1 PDSRHAVAYMRKSTE
16 EQAQSIDLQQ
26 ASIERGARQQG
37 YEVTAWFKDEGVS
50 GTIPM
55 DERPGGRKLFEHL
68 RTHPEVTAVF
78 FDDITRMERSP
89 DLHCYSHR
97 LYEFHSKYKVV
108 AFFVSDQQRS
118 DSPHMSDFLICIIK
132 GLESSEY
139 SKKPSF
145 KTARGQI
152 AVVQNGCLSGRQ
164 PAYGMDRLLLD
175 VDGTPLSRW
184 VVLDDGFLQKFNP
197 AGTDLLDK
205 PIPPLVRYRH
215 ETDERGGRVPVEIR
229 VTEPIPKTRNQ
240 RITLVAGRD
249 ETKVET
255 VRFIFEQF
263 VNTSIGLRG
272 LAGVLNKRGIPPPC
286 TNGGP
291 RRRHARP
298 GQAAFWRP
306 STVRYILTNPAYYG
320 AITFNRRSLSKFWR
334 IENTSNGDNGWQQIE
349 QDLISRRS
357 THFNGQQHWVQNV
370 VRPEAAIVSQ
380 DVFERAQRKL
390 ACRSRGR
397 TSLPRDRR
405 SRFLLSGLLRCQCG
419 SRMNG
424 VTLNRTK
431 EYKNGNNQ
439 TFTYRR
445 YVCSTHLST
454 GGAYCSHNAVDG
466 DALETF
472 VLRQTSAFLASF
484 ISPANVAR
492 KAARLLKT
500 DSHTPRSAQNTAAQA
515 ELEQI
520 ESNLAGLPPLGQIA
534 PALRAAFQEQQR
546 VWDDRCKTIRRELAT
561 TGKPRTAEPQ
571 PDESMEEAKK
581 LLTEIEGLSLSDDA
595 CRLREI
601 LNRCI
606 AEIRLEFAPVQQG
619 RRTLHQLQR
628 GELAFFGQPGRL
640 SLKGNRGGPIC
651 PLGNNPPIVRFAASD
666 VFITPVAVAS

>member
-1 PDSRHAVAYMRKSTE
+1 MVQPTPYPAVGYLRKSTDD
-16 EQAQSIDLQQ
+16 QAQSIGLQQ
-26 ASIERGARQQG
+26 ASIERGARQHG
-37 YEVTAWFKDEGVS
+37 YEVIEWFRDEGVS

-68 RTHPEVTAVF
+68 RAHAEVKAVF

-97 LYEFHSKYKVV
+97 LYEFHTKYKVV

-118 DSPHMSDFLICIIK
+118 DSPRMSDFLICVIK

-139 SKKPSF
+139 SKKLSF

-164 PAYGMDRLLLD
+164 PPYGMDRLLLN

-184 VVLDDGFLQKFNP
+184 VVLDDGSLQKFDA
-197 AGTDLLDK
+197 AGGEPLDN
-205 PIPPLVRYRH
+205 PIPPLIRYRH
-215 ETDERGGRVPVEIR
+215 EADDRDGRVPVEIR

-240 RITLVAGRD
+240 RVTLVAGRD
-249 ETKVET
+249 ATKAAT
-255 VRFIFEQF
+255 VRFIFDQF

-272 LAGVLNKRGIPPPC
+272 LAGALNKRGVPPPC

-298 GQAAFWRP
+298 GQAAFWRS

-334 IENTSNGDNGWQQIE
+334 IEKTAAGGDGGWQQIE
-349 QDLISRRS
+349 QDLISQRGI
-357 THFNGQQHWVQNV
+357 HLNGQQHWVQDV
-370 VRPEAAIVSQ
+370 VRPEAAIIPR

-390 ACRSRGR
+390 ARRAR
-397 TSLPRDRR
+397 EKTSLPRDRH

-424 VTLNRTK
+424 VTVNRTK
-431 EYKNGNNQ
+431 EYKNGNHQ

-445 YVCSTHLST
+445 YLCSTHRST

-466 DALETF
+466 NALETF
-472 VLRQTSAFLASF
+472 VLRQTSAFLATF
-484 ISPANVAR
+484 INPANIAR
-492 KAARLLKT
+492 KAARLLKVA
-500 DSHTPRSAQNTAAQA
+500 PRSAHHTALQA

-520 ESNLAGLPPLGQIA
+520 QSNLAGLPPFGQVA
-534 PALRAAFQEQQR
+534 PALRAAFQEQKQ
-546 VWDDRCKTIRRELAT
+546 VWEGRCLAIRRELAT
-561 TGKPRTAEPQ
+561 TGQPMTAELQ
-571 PDESMEEAKK
+571 AGEIMEEAKK
-581 LLTEIEGLSLSDDA
+581 LLTEIEGLSLNDDA

-601 LNRCI
+601 LQRCI
-606 AEIRLEFAPVQQG
+606 AEIRLQFAPVQQG
-619 RRTLHQLQR
+619 RRTLYQLQR
-628 GELAFFGQPGRL
+628 GELAFFGQPARL
-640 SLKGNRGGPIC
+640 SLKGNRGGGI
-651 PLGNNPPIVRFAASD
+651 
-666 VFITPVAVAS
+666 